1 MKSTVLANVWCMQI
15 NKVQGQMYWRRGE
28 RSNSCKFSSV
38 KPLANSMD
46 AHKDQ
51 RGFKLTFYFKE
62 LAG

>member
-1 MKSTVLANVWCMQI
+1 
-15 NKVQGQMYWRRGE
+15 MYWRGGG
-28 RSNSCKFSSV
+28 RSNSC